1 MGSAVNCYWI
11 INISKSTAVR
21 YKRPTPEVTL
31 MSSVW
36 YSVTSEKVK
45 WKRSENVESLSTYGW
60 FWVALVAPT
69 ALQFANS
76 IQPASEPKSP
86 KHDAGH
92 AVQDLKG
99 CMREQCSVKAG
110 LHYVAV
116 NWLLLVLRL
125 CSRIYYRAELLQ
137 GSSIQR
143 SSDVLSMLYPIRFAM
158 LVIPSYWLVNDRVRA
173 AVRCQSIRAPVAC
186 R

>member
-92 AVQDLKG
+92 AVQGLKG

-116 NWLLLVLRL
+116 NWLYWFSAFAAGFITERNF
-125 CSRIYYRAELLQ
+125 CREARSREVVMYLA
-137 GSSIQR
+137 
-143 SSDVLSMLYPIRFAM
+143 
-158 LVIPSYWLVNDRVRA
+158 
-173 AVRCQSIRAPVAC
+173 CSIRSGLQC
-186 R
+186 W